1 MYRLSLPKTL
11 FNKKLRILNKCFIQ
25 YPFLIAISTAVN
37 LKRYSFRKMNRPLKI
52 SIELDIPR
60 SSIHR

>member
-1 MYRLSLPKTL
+1 M
-11 FNKKLRILNKCFIQ
+11 LNKCFIQ

-37 LKRYSFRKMNRPLKI
+37 LKRYSFRKMNRPLKN

-60 SSIHR
+60 SSIHRLFYI